1 MSYGSGEGSGPADPP
16 FAQLSGASGGVG
28 DYMQRFGSGAFNSLA
43 PSYMRRAAQGAGDM
57 AAFQKRRDA
66 NKRIQGNSM
75 TERGKVSTRD
85 KARELLNEYGAQ

>member
-43 PSYMRRAAQGAGDM
+43 PSYMRRAAQGAGDV

-66 NKRIQGNSM
+66 NKREQNRGFMDRKKIGPRDEAGN
-75 TERGKVSTRD
+75 
-85 KARELLNEYGAQ
+85 LLDQYK